1 MKARTQMTIA
11 LASAALVLAVMMT
24 IAPQASMVTNEGS
37 IDVFAITM
45 NAKDLPVQQYAA
57 H

>member
-1 MKARTQMTIA
+1 MTIA
-11 LASAALVLAVMMT
+11 LGSAALVLAIVMT
-24 IAPQASMVTNEGS
+24 IAPQASIVTNEAS

-45 NAKDLPVQQYAA
+45 NAKDLPVQQYDA